1 MVLPIAI
8 EIAFIAML
16 KIDTIIN
23 EKIHIP
29 INIQPSARM
38 PAPTIEGEIW
48 ERSTPPD
55 VMLCCCCS
63 GIDCSTNGIMVPAKA
78 RGGPIMS
85 IMIPPIILRTAI
97 TITTVGREVAVVVN
111 LDDNRAQ
118 IDY

>member
-55 VMLCCCCS
+55 VMLCCCYS

-111 LDDNRAQ
+111 LDDNRSN
-118 IDY
+118 